1 MIGHLVAQPFRA
13 ARAARD
19 TGRPKGLRYAV
30 GVVFIAANAAAQTP
44 LTLKDAEQR
53 AVAAHPV
60 IRAGQELALAAGEN
74 VREARSAYFPT
85 AFGSFT
91 AAGAM
96 DGTRI
101 AAGSLNNPTILD
113 RFAGGL

>member
-30 GVVFIAANAAAQTP
+30 GVVFNAAAQTP

-113 RFAGGL
+113 RFAGGLS